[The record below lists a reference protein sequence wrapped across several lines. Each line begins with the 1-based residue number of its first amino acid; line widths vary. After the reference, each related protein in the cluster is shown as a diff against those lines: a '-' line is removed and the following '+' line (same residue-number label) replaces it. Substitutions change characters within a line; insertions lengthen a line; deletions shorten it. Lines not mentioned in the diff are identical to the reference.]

1 MKTLYL
7 HNFACWAA
15 ARAIHNP
22 HLSDTQT
29 VKIRLA
35 LEKVNI
41 QQFVLNPELLLDFPQ
56 THEKLVNKLLKTLK
70 WDEHSGYGAAAKIVA
85 IYFKVT
91 LVIGHNA
98 PKKIAEKIYPPLD
111 SFNLKSLGLKKLKWT
126 NMSKSDFEEA
136 LKSLK
141 VHCEALKINYVD
153 FESRNTFI
161 K

>member
-1 MKTLYL
+1 MTNYV

-70 WDEHSGYGAAAKIVA
+70 WDEHSRYGAAAKIVA

-91 LVIGHNA
+91 LVISRNA
-98 PKKIAEKIYPPLD
+98 PREIIHKIYPPLD
-111 SFNLKSLGLKKLKWT
+111 SFNLKQLGIRNLNWT
-126 NMSKSDFEEA
+126 NIARNDFNIIIQQLEKYCNNHN
-136 LKSLK
+136 LTFL
-141 VHCEALKINYVD
+141 D
-153 FESRNTFI
+153 FESKN
-161 K
+161 KLVG